1 MQPVSITLQFATL
14 AQAQDALA
22 RLNAPETI
30 AHLDRPD
37 VGVDAPRKPTPIVT
51 DSPAPSNVFAP
62 VGGTPTAV
70 APNFPEIGT
79 PVPNPPQP
87 GGALSTAA
95 AVAPPSAPEAPPGSS
110 AAPASVFA
118 PPAPTT
124 AAAAAA
130 RSAPAAP
137 TNPAGSA
144 ETDSKG
150 LPWDGRIHGSTK
162 TKNADGS
169 WRQKRNLDDSLR
181 LQVEQELRGAMAAR
195 APITVAPALPPTTA
209 PSPAAV
215 SAPPVTTPPVPP
227 VGGETFGQL
236 MARIAVPM
244 NTDPSYAAKIVQSL
258 STLGLTA
265 IGQLA
270 ARPDLVA
277 PFAATLDALAAVPA

>member
-14 AQAQDALA
+14 AQAHEALA
-22 RLNAPETI
+22 KLSSQPVI
-30 AHLDRPD
+30 AHMDRPD
-37 VGVDAPRKPTPIVT
+37 VGAETEAALKSIPIVT
-51 DSPAPSNVFAP
+51 GSPAPSNPFAP
-62 VGGTPTAV
+62 ELGAPAGAV
-70 APNFPEIGT
+70 PNFPAVGA
-79 PVPNPPQP
+79 PQP
-87 GGALSTAA
+87 GGAPSTAA
-95 AVAPPSAPEAPPGSS
+95 AAAPPSAPEAPLGTS

-118 PPAPTT
+118 PPAPTNGS
-124 AAAAAA
+124 AAAAP
-130 RSAPAAP
+130 SAPAAP
-137 TNPAGSA
+137 TSPASGV
-144 ETDSKG
+144 DLDLKG

-215 SAPPVTTPPVPP
+215 SAPPVTTLPVPP
-227 VGGETFGQL
+227 AGGETFGQL

-244 NTDPSYAAKIVQSL
+244 NTDPSYAAKIVQAL

-277 PFAATLDALAAVPA
+277 PFGATLDALAAVPA